1 MSATAQALFA
11 VGAGI
16 ATFFSPCV
24 YALLPGYVSYYV
36 ASVDG
41 ESAPLTG
48 SLLRGLAASFGAIGS
63 FAALS
68 IIALAAGET
77 LERTLPMLEYLIGL
91 VLVVLGVLVISKD
104 SHSVYVTLPRRRKS
118 ILGFSLFGAMY
129 AVAATACV
137 LPLFLSVSIMSFE
150 LSIAGMTL
158 VLGAYAGSFAALMLA
173 VTVMAAVGQQALLRR
188 FAGYAG
194 VLIIVAGFVLI
205 AAGLVQLALAA
216 GLFPNKLI
224 A

>member
-11 VGAGI
+11 VDAGI